1 MLKLME
7 IILDSMA
14 EELMA
19 ISVEETRLFIEFEVR
34 LLDPAYG
41 TLARK

>member
-7 IILDSMA
+7 IRLDPMA

-19 ISVEETRLFIEFEVR
+19 ISVEETLCFIEIEVR
-34 LLDPAYG
+34 LLDPAHR